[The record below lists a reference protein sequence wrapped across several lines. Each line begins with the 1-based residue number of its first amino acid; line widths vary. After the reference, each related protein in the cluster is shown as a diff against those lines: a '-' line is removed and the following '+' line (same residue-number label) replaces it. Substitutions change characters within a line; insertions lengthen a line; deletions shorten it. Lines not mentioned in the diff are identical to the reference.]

1 MISIKLPS
9 PVLHPE
15 ATWIE
20 GTMLSWS
27 WLVVFLCLPEAFTQT
42 LARHVLTML
51 PSSRGNFWSCS
62 SQLVYLHAGY
72 AFKSFK
78 WCHMIFP
85 FDLATFGAF
94 WKSSWSSWFPRA
106 RDRLEATLMAR
117 TRIFGVSRVGS
128 AVIFC
133 FLHGGILDQRHWAIF
148 FWKLVL
154 RRTRR
159 KRWEKVLTYL
169 MDRLFFQARGA
180 DGWTGVAC
188 ERCT

>member
-1 MISIKLPS
+1 MVSLIGDELSDDIDETSIFS
-9 PVLHPE
+9 FE
-15 ATWIE
+15 
-20 GTMLSWS
+20 SWS
-27 WLVVFLCLPEAFTQT
+27 DLNWRHHAQLK
-42 LARHVLTML
+42 LARGFPVSTWGIHTDTGQTCFDHAPFIKGEL
-51 PSSRGNFWSCS
+51 
-62 SQLVYLHAGY
+62 LVMFISAGLLCMQDTHL
-72 AFKSFK
+72 KSFK
-78 WCHMIFP
+78 CHMIFP
-85 FDLATFGAF
+85 FDFATFGPF

-159 KRWEKVLTYL
+159 KRWEKVLTYPL
-169 MDRLFFQARGA
+169 VMTNIAMENGP
-180 DGWTGVAC
+180 
-188 ERCT
+188 